1 MPDLTLTL
9 IGSQLVSPDQRTRLY
24 WGSDNALYRNTG
36 TTFAPEKVSGSSGV
50 DPVTITAGTGI
61 SVTNSGSVYTVAID
75 STVVTN
81 ITANSPLSA
90 SRNGNQVTLS
100 LNTSNFVSSVQVS
113 GGLLTRSTSGSTTTI
128 GLTTDA
134 IGITLTG
141 NNGITITKNAWNSFT
156 ITGPNISGTTV
167 TAGTGISVT
176 NSGSVYTVAIDST
189 VVTNITA
196 NSPLS
201 ASRNGNQVTLSLNT
215 SNFVSSVQVS
225 GGLLTRSTSGS
236 TTTIGLTTDA
246 IGITLTGN
254 NGITITKNAW
264 NSFTITGP
272 NISGT
277 TVTAGTGISVTNSG
291 SASSGYTVSL
301 DSDLIG
307 TAGST
312 FFIYKDQ
319 LVVNG
324 RNAVLQDTKMN
335 VSATGS
341 VISLNG
347 SNAQVFILDPISAG
361 SYTIVTSNIPE
372 NTAIVLI
379 FTYVSGATM
388 TFAGNVIT
396 DDLSDSVVYAMTF
409 MNTDDT
415 VYATMP
421 VKLIS

>member
-1 MPDLTLTL
+1 MADKYISTL
-9 IGSQLVSPDQRTRLY
+9 IGFRRVDNEPLESNVVFDSLAAASTYAASDKTAYAGQTVSVKGDDGKYQLYQLQPGVGNQLVL
-24 WGSDNALYRNTG
+24 
-36 TTFAPEKVSGSSGV
+36 EV
-50 DPVTITAGTGI
+50 
-61 SVTNSGSVYTVAID
+61 ID

-100 LNTSNFVSSVQVS
+100 LNTSNLVSSVQVS
-113 GGLLTRSTSGSTTTI
+113 GGLLTRSTSGLTTTI

-167 TAGTGISVT
+167 TAGTGISV
-176 NSGSVYTVAIDST
+176 
-189 VVTNITA
+189 
-196 NSPLS
+196 
-201 ASRNGNQVTLSLNT
+201 
-215 SNFVSSVQVS
+215 
-225 GGLLTRSTSGS
+225 
-236 TTTIGLTTDA
+236 
-246 IGITLTGN
+246 
-254 NGITITKNAW
+254 
-264 NSFTITGP
+264 
-272 NISGT
+272 
-277 TVTAGTGISVTNSG
+277 SG

-335 VSATGS
+335 VSASGS

-347 SNAQVFILDPISAG
+347 SNAQVFILDPISAS

-379 FTYVSGATM
+379 FTYVSGATI

-396 DDLSDSVVYAMTF
+396 DDLSDGVMYAMTF

>member
-36 TTFAPEKVSGSSGV
+36 TTFAPEKVSGSSEI
-50 DPVTITAGTGI
+50 DPATITAGTGI

-141 NNGITITKNAWNSFT
+141 NNGVTVTKNAWNSFT
-156 ITGPNISGTTV
+156 IIGPDISSGTTV
-167 TAGTGISVT
+167 AAGTGISV
-176 NSGSVYTVAIDST
+176 
-189 VVTNITA
+189 
-196 NSPLS
+196 
-201 ASRNGNQVTLSLNT
+201 
-215 SNFVSSVQVS
+215 
-225 GGLLTRSTSGS
+225 
-236 TTTIGLTTDA
+236 
-246 IGITLTGN
+246 
-254 NGITITKNAW
+254 
-264 NSFTITGP
+264 
-272 NISGT
+272 
-277 TVTAGTGISVTNSG
+277 SG

-335 VSATGS
+335 VAASNNT
-341 VISLNG
+341 ISLNG
-347 SNAQVFILDPISAG
+347 SNAQVFILDPISAN

-396 DDLSDSVVYAMTF
+396 DDLSDGVVYAMTF
-409 MNTDDT
+409 MNTNDT

>member
-36 TTFAPEKVSGSSGV
+36 TTFAPEKVSGSSEV
-50 DPVTITAGTGI
+50 DPATITAGTGI

-141 NNGITITKNAWNSFT
+141 NNGVTVTKNAWNSFT

-167 TAGTGISVT
+167 TAGTGISV
-176 NSGSVYTVAIDST
+176 
-189 VVTNITA
+189 
-196 NSPLS
+196 
-201 ASRNGNQVTLSLNT
+201 
-215 SNFVSSVQVS
+215 
-225 GGLLTRSTSGS
+225 
-236 TTTIGLTTDA
+236 
-246 IGITLTGN
+246 
-254 NGITITKNAW
+254 
-264 NSFTITGP
+264 
-272 NISGT
+272 
-277 TVTAGTGISVTNSG
+277 SG

-335 VSATGS
+335 VSASGS

-347 SNAQVFILDPISAG
+347 SNAQVFILDPISAS

>member
-113 GGLLTRSTSGSTTTI
+113 GGLLTRSTSRSTTTI

-167 TAGTGISVT
+167 TAGTGISV
-176 NSGSVYTVAIDST
+176 
-189 VVTNITA
+189 
-196 NSPLS
+196 
-201 ASRNGNQVTLSLNT
+201 
-215 SNFVSSVQVS
+215 
-225 GGLLTRSTSGS
+225 
-236 TTTIGLTTDA
+236 
-246 IGITLTGN
+246 
-254 NGITITKNAW
+254 
-264 NSFTITGP
+264 
-272 NISGT
+272 
-277 TVTAGTGISVTNSG
+277 SG

-361 SYTIVTSNIPE
+361 SYTIVTSNIPA

>member
-36 TTFAPEKVSGSSGV
+36 TTFAPEKVTGSTEV
-50 DPVTITAGTGI
+50 DPVTVTGGTGI
-61 SVTNSGSVYTVAID
+61 DVTSTGAVYTVAID

-100 LNTSNFVSSVQVS
+100 LNTSNLVSSVQVS

-141 NNGITITKNAWNSFT
+141 KNGITITKNAWNSFT
-156 ITGPNISGTTV
+156 ITGPNISG
-167 TAGTGISVT
+167 
-176 NSGSVYTVAIDST
+176 
-189 VVTNITA
+189 
-196 NSPLS
+196 
-201 ASRNGNQVTLSLNT
+201 
-215 SNFVSSVQVS
+215 
-225 GGLLTRSTSGS
+225 
-236 TTTIGLTTDA
+236 
-246 IGITLTGN
+246 
-254 NGITITKNAW
+254 
-264 NSFTITGP
+264 
-272 NISGT
+272 GT
-277 TVTAGTGISVTNSG
+277 TVTAGTGISVSG

-335 VSATGS
+335 VAASNNT
-341 VISLNG
+341 ISLNG
-347 SNAQVFILDPISAG
+347 SNAQVFILDPISAN

-396 DDLSDSVVYAMTF
+396 DDLSDGVVYAMTF

>member
-36 TTFAPEKVSGSSGV
+36 TTFAPEKVTGSTEV
-50 DPVTITAGTGI
+50 DPVTVTGGTGI
-61 SVTNSGSVYTVAID
+61 DVTSTGSVYTVAID

-81 ITANSPLSA
+81 ITASSPLSA

-100 LNTSNFVSSVQVS
+100 LNTSNLVSSVQVS

-141 NNGITITKNAWNSFT
+141 ENGVTITKNAWNSFT
-156 ITGPNISGTTV
+156 ITGPNISG
-167 TAGTGISVT
+167 
-176 NSGSVYTVAIDST
+176 
-189 VVTNITA
+189 
-196 NSPLS
+196 
-201 ASRNGNQVTLSLNT
+201 
-215 SNFVSSVQVS
+215 
-225 GGLLTRSTSGS
+225 
-236 TTTIGLTTDA
+236 
-246 IGITLTGN
+246 
-254 NGITITKNAW
+254 
-264 NSFTITGP
+264 
-272 NISGT
+272 GT
-277 TVTAGTGISVTNSG
+277 TVTAGTGISVSG

-335 VSATGS
+335 VSASGS

-361 SYTIVTSNIPE
+361 SYTIGTSNIPE

>member
-141 NNGITITKNAWNSFT
+141 NNGVTVTKNAWNSFT
-156 ITGPNISGTTV
+156 ITGPDISSGTTV
-167 TAGTGISVT
+167 AAGTGISV
-176 NSGSVYTVAIDST
+176 
-189 VVTNITA
+189 
-196 NSPLS
+196 
-201 ASRNGNQVTLSLNT
+201 
-215 SNFVSSVQVS
+215 
-225 GGLLTRSTSGS
+225 
-236 TTTIGLTTDA
+236 
-246 IGITLTGN
+246 
-254 NGITITKNAW
+254 
-264 NSFTITGP
+264 
-272 NISGT
+272 
-277 TVTAGTGISVTNSG
+277 SG

-335 VSATGS
+335 VSASGS

>member
-36 TTFAPEKVSGSSGV
+36 TTFAPEKVTGSTEV
-50 DPVTITAGTGI
+50 DPVTVTGGTGI
-61 SVTNSGSVYTVAID
+61 DVTSTGAVYTVAID

-81 ITANSPLSA
+81 ITASSPLSA

-100 LNTSNFVSSVQVS
+100 LNTSNLVSSVQVS

-141 NNGITITKNAWNSFT
+141 ENGVTITKNAWNSFT
-156 ITGPNISGTTV
+156 ITGPNISG
-167 TAGTGISVT
+167 
-176 NSGSVYTVAIDST
+176 
-189 VVTNITA
+189 
-196 NSPLS
+196 
-201 ASRNGNQVTLSLNT
+201 
-215 SNFVSSVQVS
+215 
-225 GGLLTRSTSGS
+225 
-236 TTTIGLTTDA
+236 
-246 IGITLTGN
+246 
-254 NGITITKNAW
+254 
-264 NSFTITGP
+264 
-272 NISGT
+272 GT
-277 TVTAGTGISVTNSG
+277 TVTAGTGISVSG

-335 VSATGS
+335 VAASNNT
-341 VISLNG
+341 ISLNG
-347 SNAQVFILDPISAG
+347 SNAQVFILDPISAN

-396 DDLSDSVVYAMTF
+396 DDLSDGVVYAMTF

>member
-90 SRNGNQVTLS
+90 SRNGNQVTLN

-167 TAGTGISVT
+167 TAGTGISV
-176 NSGSVYTVAIDST
+176 
-189 VVTNITA
+189 
-196 NSPLS
+196 
-201 ASRNGNQVTLSLNT
+201 
-215 SNFVSSVQVS
+215 
-225 GGLLTRSTSGS
+225 
-236 TTTIGLTTDA
+236 
-246 IGITLTGN
+246 
-254 NGITITKNAW
+254 
-264 NSFTITGP
+264 
-272 NISGT
+272 
-277 TVTAGTGISVTNSG
+277 SG

>member
-36 TTFAPEKVSGSSGV
+36 TTFAPEKVTGSTEV
-50 DPVTITAGTGI
+50 DPVTVTGGTGI
-61 SVTNSGSVYTVAID
+61 DVTSTGAVYTVAID

-81 ITANSPLSA
+81 ITASSPLSA

-100 LNTSNFVSSVQVS
+100 LNTSNLVSSVQVS

-141 NNGITITKNAWNSFT
+141 ENGITITKNAWNSFT
-156 ITGPNISGTTV
+156 ITGPNISG
-167 TAGTGISVT
+167 
-176 NSGSVYTVAIDST
+176 
-189 VVTNITA
+189 
-196 NSPLS
+196 
-201 ASRNGNQVTLSLNT
+201 
-215 SNFVSSVQVS
+215 
-225 GGLLTRSTSGS
+225 
-236 TTTIGLTTDA
+236 
-246 IGITLTGN
+246 
-254 NGITITKNAW
+254 
-264 NSFTITGP
+264 
-272 NISGT
+272 GT
-277 TVTAGTGISVTNSG
+277 TVTAGTGISVSG

-335 VSATGS
+335 VSASGS

>member
-36 TTFAPEKVSGSSGV
+36 TTFAPEKVTGSTEV
-50 DPVTITAGTGI
+50 DPVTVTGGTGI
-61 SVTNSGSVYTVAID
+61 DVTSTGSVYTVAID

-81 ITANSPLSA
+81 ITASSPLSA
-90 SRNGNQVTLS
+90 SRNGNQVTLN

-141 NNGITITKNAWNSFT
+141 NNGVTVTKNAWNSFT
-156 ITGPNISGTTV
+156 ITGPDISSGTTV
-167 TAGTGISVT
+167 AAGTGISV
-176 NSGSVYTVAIDST
+176 
-189 VVTNITA
+189 
-196 NSPLS
+196 
-201 ASRNGNQVTLSLNT
+201 
-215 SNFVSSVQVS
+215 
-225 GGLLTRSTSGS
+225 
-236 TTTIGLTTDA
+236 
-246 IGITLTGN
+246 
-254 NGITITKNAW
+254 
-264 NSFTITGP
+264 
-272 NISGT
+272 
-277 TVTAGTGISVTNSG
+277 SG

-335 VSATGS
+335 VAASNNT
-341 VISLNG
+341 ISLNG
-347 SNAQVFILDPISAG
+347 SNAQVFILDPISAN

-396 DDLSDSVVYAMTF
+396 DDLSDGVVYAMTF
-409 MNTDDT
+409 MNTNDT

>member
-100 LNTSNFVSSVQVS
+100 LNTSNLVSSVQVS

-167 TAGTGISVT
+167 TAGTGISV
-176 NSGSVYTVAIDST
+176 
-189 VVTNITA
+189 
-196 NSPLS
+196 
-201 ASRNGNQVTLSLNT
+201 
-215 SNFVSSVQVS
+215 
-225 GGLLTRSTSGS
+225 
-236 TTTIGLTTDA
+236 
-246 IGITLTGN
+246 
-254 NGITITKNAW
+254 
-264 NSFTITGP
+264 
-272 NISGT
+272 
-277 TVTAGTGISVTNSG
+277 SG

-396 DDLSDSVVYAMTF
+396 DDLSDGVVYAMTF

>member
-167 TAGTGISVT
+167 TAGTGISV
-176 NSGSVYTVAIDST
+176 
-189 VVTNITA
+189 
-196 NSPLS
+196 
-201 ASRNGNQVTLSLNT
+201 
-215 SNFVSSVQVS
+215 
-225 GGLLTRSTSGS
+225 
-236 TTTIGLTTDA
+236 
-246 IGITLTGN
+246 
-254 NGITITKNAW
+254 
-264 NSFTITGP
+264 
-272 NISGT
+272 
-277 TVTAGTGISVTNSG
+277 SG

-335 VSATGS
+335 VSASGS

-347 SNAQVFILDPISAG
+347 SNAQVFILDPISAS

-379 FTYVSGATM
+379 FTYVSGATI

-396 DDLSDSVVYAMTF
+396 DDLSDGVMYAMTF

>member
-36 TTFAPEKVSGSSGV
+36 TTFAPEKVSGSSEI
-50 DPVTITAGTGI
+50 DPATITAGTGI

-113 GGLLTRSTSGSTTTI
+113 GGLLTRLTSGSTTTI

-141 NNGITITKNAWNSFT
+141 NNGVTVTKNAWNSFT
-156 ITGPNISGTTV
+156 ITGPDISSGTTV
-167 TAGTGISVT
+167 AAGTGISV
-176 NSGSVYTVAIDST
+176 
-189 VVTNITA
+189 
-196 NSPLS
+196 
-201 ASRNGNQVTLSLNT
+201 
-215 SNFVSSVQVS
+215 
-225 GGLLTRSTSGS
+225 
-236 TTTIGLTTDA
+236 
-246 IGITLTGN
+246 
-254 NGITITKNAW
+254 
-264 NSFTITGP
+264 
-272 NISGT
+272 
-277 TVTAGTGISVTNSG
+277 SG

-335 VSATGS
+335 VAASNNT
-341 VISLNG
+341 ISLNG
-347 SNAQVFILDPISAG
+347 SNAQVFILDPISAN
-361 SYTIVTSNIPE
+361 SYTIITSNIPE

-396 DDLSDSVVYAMTF
+396 DDLSDGVVYAMTF
-409 MNTDDT
+409 MNTNDT

>member
-1 MPDLTLTL
+1 MPDLILTL

-36 TTFAPEKVSGSSGV
+36 TTFAPEKVTGSTEV
-50 DPVTITAGTGI
+50 DPVTVTGGTGI
-61 SVTNSGSVYTVAID
+61 DVTSTGAVYTVAID

-81 ITANSPLSA
+81 ITASSPLSA

-100 LNTSNFVSSVQVS
+100 LNTSNLVSSVQVS

-141 NNGITITKNAWNSFT
+141 ENGITITKNAWNSFT
-156 ITGPNISGTTV
+156 ITGPNISG
-167 TAGTGISVT
+167 
-176 NSGSVYTVAIDST
+176 
-189 VVTNITA
+189 
-196 NSPLS
+196 
-201 ASRNGNQVTLSLNT
+201 
-215 SNFVSSVQVS
+215 
-225 GGLLTRSTSGS
+225 
-236 TTTIGLTTDA
+236 
-246 IGITLTGN
+246 
-254 NGITITKNAW
+254 
-264 NSFTITGP
+264 
-272 NISGT
+272 GT
-277 TVTAGTGISVTNSG
+277 TVTAGTGISVSG

-335 VSATGS
+335 VAASNNT
-341 VISLNG
+341 ISLNG
-347 SNAQVFILDPISAG
+347 SNAQVFILDPISAN

-396 DDLSDSVVYAMTF
+396 DDLSDGVVYAMTF

>member
-36 TTFAPEKVSGSSGV
+36 TTFAPEKVTGSV
-50 DPVTITAGTGI
+50 ETDPVTITAGTGI
-61 SVTNSGSVYTVAID
+61 DVINSGTVYTVAID

-81 ITANSPLSA
+81 IVANNPLSVTR
-90 SRNGNQVTLS
+90 SGNQVTLS
-100 LNTSNFVSSVQVS
+100 LNTSGFISNVQVS
-113 GGLLTRSTSGSTTTI
+113 GGLLTRSTSGTSTTI

-134 IGITLTG
+134 IGITLSGTDG
-141 NNGITITKNAWNSFT
+141 VTVTKNAWNSFT
-156 ITGPNISGTTV
+156 IKGPGTSSGTTV
-167 TAGTGISVT
+167 TAGEGISV
-176 NSGSVYTVAIDST
+176 
-189 VVTNITA
+189 
-196 NSPLS
+196 
-201 ASRNGNQVTLSLNT
+201 
-215 SNFVSSVQVS
+215 
-225 GGLLTRSTSGS
+225 
-236 TTTIGLTTDA
+236 
-246 IGITLTGN
+246 
-254 NGITITKNAW
+254 
-264 NSFTITGP
+264 
-272 NISGT
+272 
-277 TVTAGTGISVTNSG
+277 SG
-291 SASSGYTVSL
+291 SATAGYTISL

-335 VSATGS
+335 VSASGS

-347 SNAQVFILDPISAG
+347 RDAQVFILDPISAS

-379 FTYVSGATM
+379 FTYVTGATI
-388 TFAGNVIT
+388 TFAGTTVT
-396 DDLSDSVVYAMTF
+396 DELSNGVVYAMTF

>member
-36 TTFAPEKVSGSSGV
+36 TTFAPEKVSGSSEI
-50 DPVTITAGTGI
+50 DPATITAGTGI

-141 NNGITITKNAWNSFT
+141 NNGVTVTKNAWNSFT
-156 ITGPNISGTTV
+156 ITGPDISSGTTV
-167 TAGTGISVT
+167 AAGTGISV
-176 NSGSVYTVAIDST
+176 
-189 VVTNITA
+189 
-196 NSPLS
+196 
-201 ASRNGNQVTLSLNT
+201 
-215 SNFVSSVQVS
+215 
-225 GGLLTRSTSGS
+225 
-236 TTTIGLTTDA
+236 
-246 IGITLTGN
+246 
-254 NGITITKNAW
+254 
-264 NSFTITGP
+264 
-272 NISGT
+272 
-277 TVTAGTGISVTNSG
+277 SG

-335 VSATGS
+335 VAASNNT
-341 VISLNG
+341 ISLNG
-347 SNAQVFILDPISAG
+347 SNAQVFILDPISAN

-396 DDLSDSVVYAMTF
+396 DDLSDGVVYVMTF
-409 MNTDDT
+409 MNTNDT

>member
-36 TTFAPEKVSGSSGV
+36 TTFAPEKVTGSTEV
-50 DPVTITAGTGI
+50 DPVTVTGGTGI
-61 SVTNSGSVYTVAID
+61 DVTSTGAVYTVAID

-81 ITANSPLSA
+81 ITASSPLSA

-100 LNTSNFVSSVQVS
+100 LNTSNLVSSVQVS

-128 GLTTDA
+128 GLTTNA

-141 NNGITITKNAWNSFT
+141 ENGITITKNAWNSFT
-156 ITGPNISGTTV
+156 ITGPNISG
-167 TAGTGISVT
+167 
-176 NSGSVYTVAIDST
+176 
-189 VVTNITA
+189 
-196 NSPLS
+196 
-201 ASRNGNQVTLSLNT
+201 
-215 SNFVSSVQVS
+215 
-225 GGLLTRSTSGS
+225 
-236 TTTIGLTTDA
+236 
-246 IGITLTGN
+246 
-254 NGITITKNAW
+254 
-264 NSFTITGP
+264 
-272 NISGT
+272 GT
-277 TVTAGTGISVTNSG
+277 TVTAGTGISVSG

-335 VSATGS
+335 VAASNNT
-341 VISLNG
+341 ISLNG
-347 SNAQVFILDPISAG
+347 SNAQVFILDPISAN

-396 DDLSDSVVYAMTF
+396 DDLSDGVVYAMTF

>member
-167 TAGTGISVT
+167 TAGTGISV
-176 NSGSVYTVAIDST
+176 
-189 VVTNITA
+189 
-196 NSPLS
+196 
-201 ASRNGNQVTLSLNT
+201 
-215 SNFVSSVQVS
+215 
-225 GGLLTRSTSGS
+225 
-236 TTTIGLTTDA
+236 
-246 IGITLTGN
+246 
-254 NGITITKNAW
+254 
-264 NSFTITGP
+264 
-272 NISGT
+272 
-277 TVTAGTGISVTNSG
+277 SG

-335 VSATGS
+335 VAATGS

-347 SNAQVFILDPISAG
+347 SNAQVFILDPISAN
-361 SYTIVTSNIPE
+361 SYTIITSNIPE

-396 DDLSDSVVYAMTF
+396 DDLSDGVVYAMTF
-409 MNTDDT
+409 MNTNDT

>member
-141 NNGITITKNAWNSFT
+141 NNGVTVTKNAWNSFT
-156 ITGPNISGTTV
+156 ITGPDISSGTTV
-167 TAGTGISVT
+167 AAGTGISV
-176 NSGSVYTVAIDST
+176 
-189 VVTNITA
+189 
-196 NSPLS
+196 
-201 ASRNGNQVTLSLNT
+201 
-215 SNFVSSVQVS
+215 
-225 GGLLTRSTSGS
+225 
-236 TTTIGLTTDA
+236 
-246 IGITLTGN
+246 
-254 NGITITKNAW
+254 
-264 NSFTITGP
+264 
-272 NISGT
+272 
-277 TVTAGTGISVTNSG
+277 SG

-335 VSATGS
+335 VSASGS

-347 SNAQVFILDPISAG
+347 SNAQVFILDPISAS

-379 FTYVSGATM
+379 FTYVSGATI

-396 DDLSDSVVYAMTF
+396 DDLSDGVMYAMTF

>member
-36 TTFAPEKVSGSSGV
+36 TTFAPEKVTGSTEV
-50 DPVTITAGTGI
+50 DPVTVTGGTGI
-61 SVTNSGSVYTVAID
+61 DVTSTGAVYTVAID

-81 ITANSPLSA
+81 ITASSPLSA

-100 LNTSNFVSSVQVS
+100 LNTSNLVSSVQVS

-141 NNGITITKNAWNSFT
+141 ENGVTITKNAWNSFT
-156 ITGPNISGTTV
+156 ITGPTISGGTTV
-167 TAGTGISVT
+167 TAGTGISV
-176 NSGSVYTVAIDST
+176 
-189 VVTNITA
+189 
-196 NSPLS
+196 
-201 ASRNGNQVTLSLNT
+201 
-215 SNFVSSVQVS
+215 
-225 GGLLTRSTSGS
+225 
-236 TTTIGLTTDA
+236 
-246 IGITLTGN
+246 
-254 NGITITKNAW
+254 
-264 NSFTITGP
+264 
-272 NISGT
+272 
-277 TVTAGTGISVTNSG
+277 SG

-335 VSATGS
+335 VSASGS

-396 DDLSDSVVYAMTF
+396 DDLSDGVVYAMTF

>member
-36 TTFAPEKVSGSSGV
+36 TTFAPEKVTGSTEV
-50 DPVTITAGTGI
+50 DPVTVTGGTGI
-61 SVTNSGSVYTVAID
+61 DVTSTGAVYTVAID

-81 ITANSPLSA
+81 ITASSPLSA

-100 LNTSNFVSSVQVS
+100 LNTSNLVSSVQVS

-141 NNGITITKNAWNSFT
+141 ENGITITKNAWNSFT
-156 ITGPNISGTTV
+156 ITGPNISG
-167 TAGTGISVT
+167 
-176 NSGSVYTVAIDST
+176 
-189 VVTNITA
+189 
-196 NSPLS
+196 
-201 ASRNGNQVTLSLNT
+201 
-215 SNFVSSVQVS
+215 
-225 GGLLTRSTSGS
+225 
-236 TTTIGLTTDA
+236 
-246 IGITLTGN
+246 
-254 NGITITKNAW
+254 
-264 NSFTITGP
+264 
-272 NISGT
+272 GT
-277 TVTAGTGISVTNSG
+277 TVTAGTGISVSG

-335 VSATGS
+335 VAAGNNT
-341 VISLNG
+341 ISLNG
-347 SNAQVFILDPISAG
+347 SNAQVFILDPISAN

-396 DDLSDSVVYAMTF
+396 DDLSDGVVYAMTF

>member
-36 TTFAPEKVSGSSGV
+36 TTFAPEKVSGSSEV
-50 DPVTITAGTGI
+50 DPATITAGTGI

-167 TAGTGISVT
+167 TAGTGISV
-176 NSGSVYTVAIDST
+176 
-189 VVTNITA
+189 
-196 NSPLS
+196 
-201 ASRNGNQVTLSLNT
+201 
-215 SNFVSSVQVS
+215 
-225 GGLLTRSTSGS
+225 
-236 TTTIGLTTDA
+236 
-246 IGITLTGN
+246 
-254 NGITITKNAW
+254 
-264 NSFTITGP
+264 
-272 NISGT
+272 
-277 TVTAGTGISVTNSG
+277 SG

-335 VSATGS
+335 VSASGS

-347 SNAQVFILDPISAG
+347 SNAQVFILDPISAS

-379 FTYVSGATM
+379 FTYVSGATI

-396 DDLSDSVVYAMTF
+396 DDLSDGVMYAMTF

>member
-100 LNTSNFVSSVQVS
+100 LNTSNLVSSVQVS

-141 NNGITITKNAWNSFT
+141 NNGVTVTKNAWNSFT
-156 ITGPNISGTTV
+156 ITGPDISSGTTV
-167 TAGTGISVT
+167 TAGTGISV
-176 NSGSVYTVAIDST
+176 
-189 VVTNITA
+189 
-196 NSPLS
+196 
-201 ASRNGNQVTLSLNT
+201 
-215 SNFVSSVQVS
+215 
-225 GGLLTRSTSGS
+225 
-236 TTTIGLTTDA
+236 
-246 IGITLTGN
+246 
-254 NGITITKNAW
+254 
-264 NSFTITGP
+264 
-272 NISGT
+272 
-277 TVTAGTGISVTNSG
+277 SG

-335 VSATGS
+335 VAASNNT
-341 VISLNG
+341 ISLNG
-347 SNAQVFILDPISAG
+347 SNAQVFILDPISAN
-361 SYTIVTSNIPE
+361 SYTIITSNIPE

-396 DDLSDSVVYAMTF
+396 DDLSDGVVYAMTF
-409 MNTDDT
+409 MNTNDT

>member
-36 TTFAPEKVSGSSGV
+36 TTFAPEKVTGSTEV
-50 DPVTITAGTGI
+50 DPVTVTGGTGI
-61 SVTNSGSVYTVAID
+61 DVTSTGAVYTVAID

-81 ITANSPLSA
+81 ITASSPLSA

-100 LNTSNFVSSVQVS
+100 LNTSNLVSSVQVS

-141 NNGITITKNAWNSFT
+141 ENGVIITKNAWNSFT
-156 ITGPNISGTTV
+156 ITGPTISGGTTV
-167 TAGTGISVT
+167 TAGTGISV
-176 NSGSVYTVAIDST
+176 
-189 VVTNITA
+189 
-196 NSPLS
+196 
-201 ASRNGNQVTLSLNT
+201 
-215 SNFVSSVQVS
+215 
-225 GGLLTRSTSGS
+225 
-236 TTTIGLTTDA
+236 
-246 IGITLTGN
+246 
-254 NGITITKNAW
+254 
-264 NSFTITGP
+264 
-272 NISGT
+272 
-277 TVTAGTGISVTNSG
+277 SG

-335 VSATGS
+335 VSASGS

>member
-24 WGSDNALYRNTG
+24 WGSNNALYRNTG
-36 TTFAPEKVSGSSGV
+36 TTFAPEKVTGSTEV
-50 DPVTITAGTGI
+50 DPVTVTGGTGI
-61 SVTNSGSVYTVAID
+61 DVTSTGSVYTVAID

-81 ITANSPLSA
+81 ITASSPLSA

-100 LNTSNFVSSVQVS
+100 LNTSNLVSSVQVS

-141 NNGITITKNAWNSFT
+141 ENGVTITKNAWNSFT
-156 ITGPNISGTTV
+156 ITGPNISG
-167 TAGTGISVT
+167 
-176 NSGSVYTVAIDST
+176 
-189 VVTNITA
+189 
-196 NSPLS
+196 
-201 ASRNGNQVTLSLNT
+201 
-215 SNFVSSVQVS
+215 
-225 GGLLTRSTSGS
+225 
-236 TTTIGLTTDA
+236 
-246 IGITLTGN
+246 
-254 NGITITKNAW
+254 
-264 NSFTITGP
+264 
-272 NISGT
+272 GT
-277 TVTAGTGISVTNSG
+277 TVTAGTGISVSG

-324 RNAVLQDTKMN
+324 RNAVLQDAKMN
-335 VSATGS
+335 VSASGS

-347 SNAQVFILDPISAG
+347 SNAQVFILDPISAN

-396 DDLSDSVVYAMTF
+396 DDLSDGVVYAMTF

>member
-61 SVTNSGSVYTVAID
+61 SVTNSGSVYTVATD

-100 LNTSNFVSSVQVS
+100 LNTSNLVSSVQVS

-141 NNGITITKNAWNSFT
+141 NNGVTVTKNAWNSFT
-156 ITGPNISGTTV
+156 ITGPDISSGTTV
-167 TAGTGISVT
+167 AAGTGISV
-176 NSGSVYTVAIDST
+176 
-189 VVTNITA
+189 
-196 NSPLS
+196 
-201 ASRNGNQVTLSLNT
+201 
-215 SNFVSSVQVS
+215 
-225 GGLLTRSTSGS
+225 
-236 TTTIGLTTDA
+236 
-246 IGITLTGN
+246 
-254 NGITITKNAW
+254 
-264 NSFTITGP
+264 
-272 NISGT
+272 
-277 TVTAGTGISVTNSG
+277 SG

-335 VSATGS
+335 VSASGS

-347 SNAQVFILDPISAG
+347 SNAQVFILDPISAS

-379 FTYVSGATM
+379 FTYVSGATI

-396 DDLSDSVVYAMTF
+396 DDLSDGVMYAMTF

>member
-36 TTFAPEKVSGSSGV
+36 TTFAPEKVLGSSGV

-100 LNTSNFVSSVQVS
+100 LNTSNLVSSVQVS

-141 NNGITITKNAWNSFT
+141 NNGVTVTKNAWNSFT

-167 TAGTGISVT
+167 TAGTGISV
-176 NSGSVYTVAIDST
+176 
-189 VVTNITA
+189 
-196 NSPLS
+196 
-201 ASRNGNQVTLSLNT
+201 
-215 SNFVSSVQVS
+215 
-225 GGLLTRSTSGS
+225 
-236 TTTIGLTTDA
+236 
-246 IGITLTGN
+246 
-254 NGITITKNAW
+254 
-264 NSFTITGP
+264 
-272 NISGT
+272 
-277 TVTAGTGISVTNSG
+277 SG

-335 VSATGS
+335 VSASGS

-347 SNAQVFILDPISAG
+347 SNAQVFILDPISAS

-379 FTYVSGATM
+379 FTYVSGATI

-396 DDLSDSVVYAMTF
+396 DDLSDGVMYAMTF

>member
-36 TTFAPEKVSGSSGV
+36 TTFAPEKVTGSTEV
-50 DPVTITAGTGI
+50 DPVTVTGGTGI
-61 SVTNSGSVYTVAID
+61 DVTSTGSVYTVAID

-81 ITANSPLSA
+81 ITASSPLSA

-100 LNTSNFVSSVQVS
+100 LNTSNLVSSVQVS

-141 NNGITITKNAWNSFT
+141 ENGITITKNAWNSFT
-156 ITGPNISGTTV
+156 ITGPNISG
-167 TAGTGISVT
+167 
-176 NSGSVYTVAIDST
+176 
-189 VVTNITA
+189 
-196 NSPLS
+196 
-201 ASRNGNQVTLSLNT
+201 
-215 SNFVSSVQVS
+215 
-225 GGLLTRSTSGS
+225 
-236 TTTIGLTTDA
+236 
-246 IGITLTGN
+246 
-254 NGITITKNAW
+254 
-264 NSFTITGP
+264 
-272 NISGT
+272 GT
-277 TVTAGTGISVTNSG
+277 TVTAGTGISVSG

>member
-36 TTFAPEKVSGSSGV
+36 TTFAPEKVSGSSEI
-50 DPVTITAGTGI
+50 DPATITAGTGI

-167 TAGTGISVT
+167 TAGTGISV
-176 NSGSVYTVAIDST
+176 
-189 VVTNITA
+189 
-196 NSPLS
+196 
-201 ASRNGNQVTLSLNT
+201 
-215 SNFVSSVQVS
+215 
-225 GGLLTRSTSGS
+225 
-236 TTTIGLTTDA
+236 
-246 IGITLTGN
+246 
-254 NGITITKNAW
+254 
-264 NSFTITGP
+264 
-272 NISGT
+272 
-277 TVTAGTGISVTNSG
+277 SG

-379 FTYVSGATM
+379 FTYVSGATI

-396 DDLSDSVVYAMTF
+396 DDLSDGVVYAMTF

>member
-36 TTFAPEKVSGSSGV
+36 TTFAPEKVTGSTEV
-50 DPVTITAGTGI
+50 DPVTVTGGTGI
-61 SVTNSGSVYTVAID
+61 DVTSTGAVYTVAID

-81 ITANSPLSA
+81 ITASSPLSA

-100 LNTSNFVSSVQVS
+100 LNTSNLVSSVQVS

-141 NNGITITKNAWNSFT
+141 NNGVTVTKNAWNSFT
-156 ITGPNISGTTV
+156 ITGPDISSGTTV
-167 TAGTGISVT
+167 AAGTGISV
-176 NSGSVYTVAIDST
+176 
-189 VVTNITA
+189 
-196 NSPLS
+196 
-201 ASRNGNQVTLSLNT
+201 
-215 SNFVSSVQVS
+215 
-225 GGLLTRSTSGS
+225 
-236 TTTIGLTTDA
+236 
-246 IGITLTGN
+246 
-254 NGITITKNAW
+254 
-264 NSFTITGP
+264 
-272 NISGT
+272 
-277 TVTAGTGISVTNSG
+277 SG

-335 VSATGS
+335 VSASGS

-347 SNAQVFILDPISAG
+347 SNAQVFILDPISAS

-379 FTYVSGATM
+379 FTYVSGATI

-396 DDLSDSVVYAMTF
+396 DDLSDGVMYAMTF

>member
-100 LNTSNFVSSVQVS
+100 LNTSNLVSSVQVS

-167 TAGTGISVT
+167 TAGTGISV
-176 NSGSVYTVAIDST
+176 
-189 VVTNITA
+189 
-196 NSPLS
+196 
-201 ASRNGNQVTLSLNT
+201 
-215 SNFVSSVQVS
+215 
-225 GGLLTRSTSGS
+225 
-236 TTTIGLTTDA
+236 
-246 IGITLTGN
+246 
-254 NGITITKNAW
+254 
-264 NSFTITGP
+264 
-272 NISGT
+272 
-277 TVTAGTGISVTNSG
+277 SG

-335 VSATGS
+335 VSASGS

>member
-36 TTFAPEKVSGSSGV
+36 TTFAPEKVTGSTEV
-50 DPVTITAGTGI
+50 DPVTVTGGTGI
-61 SVTNSGSVYTVAID
+61 DVTSTGAVYTVAID

-81 ITANSPLSA
+81 ITASSPLSA
-90 SRNGNQVTLS
+90 SKNGNQVTLS
-100 LNTSNFVSSVQVS
+100 LNTSNLVSSVQVS

-141 NNGITITKNAWNSFT
+141 NNGVTVTKNAWNSFT
-156 ITGPNISGTTV
+156 ITGPNISG
-167 TAGTGISVT
+167 
-176 NSGSVYTVAIDST
+176 
-189 VVTNITA
+189 
-196 NSPLS
+196 
-201 ASRNGNQVTLSLNT
+201 
-215 SNFVSSVQVS
+215 
-225 GGLLTRSTSGS
+225 
-236 TTTIGLTTDA
+236 
-246 IGITLTGN
+246 
-254 NGITITKNAW
+254 
-264 NSFTITGP
+264 
-272 NISGT
+272 GT
-277 TVTAGTGISVTNSG
+277 TVTAGTGISVSG

-335 VSATGS
+335 VSASGS

-347 SNAQVFILDPISAG
+347 SNAQVFILDPISAN

-396 DDLSDSVVYAMTF
+396 DDLSDGVVYAMTF

>member
-1 MPDLTLTL
+1 M
-9 IGSQLVSPDQRTRLY
+9 
-24 WGSDNALYRNTG
+24 
-36 TTFAPEKVSGSSGV
+36 
-50 DPVTITAGTGI
+50 
-61 SVTNSGSVYTVAID
+61 AID

-141 NNGITITKNAWNSFT
+141 NNGVTVTKNAWNSFT
-156 ITGPNISGTTV
+156 ITGPDISSGTTV
-167 TAGTGISVT
+167 AAGTGISV
-176 NSGSVYTVAIDST
+176 
-189 VVTNITA
+189 
-196 NSPLS
+196 
-201 ASRNGNQVTLSLNT
+201 
-215 SNFVSSVQVS
+215 
-225 GGLLTRSTSGS
+225 
-236 TTTIGLTTDA
+236 
-246 IGITLTGN
+246 
-254 NGITITKNAW
+254 
-264 NSFTITGP
+264 
-272 NISGT
+272 
-277 TVTAGTGISVTNSG
+277 SG

-335 VSATGS
+335 VAASNNT
-341 VISLNG
+341 ISLNG
-347 SNAQVFILDPISAG
+347 SNAQVFILDPISAN

-396 DDLSDSVVYAMTF
+396 DDLSDGVVYAMTF
-409 MNTDDT
+409 MNTNDT

>member
-81 ITANSPLSA
+81 ITADSPLSA

-100 LNTSNFVSSVQVS
+100 LNTSNFVSNVQVS

-141 NNGITITKNAWNSFT
+141 NNGVTVTKNAWNSFT
-156 ITGPNISGTTV
+156 ITGPDISSGTTV
-167 TAGTGISVT
+167 AAGTGISV
-176 NSGSVYTVAIDST
+176 
-189 VVTNITA
+189 
-196 NSPLS
+196 
-201 ASRNGNQVTLSLNT
+201 
-215 SNFVSSVQVS
+215 
-225 GGLLTRSTSGS
+225 
-236 TTTIGLTTDA
+236 
-246 IGITLTGN
+246 
-254 NGITITKNAW
+254 
-264 NSFTITGP
+264 
-272 NISGT
+272 
-277 TVTAGTGISVTNSG
+277 SG

-335 VSATGS
+335 VAASNNT
-341 VISLNG
+341 ISLNG
-347 SNAQVFILDPISAG
+347 SNAQVFILDPISAN

-396 DDLSDSVVYAMTF
+396 DDLSDGVVYAMTF
-409 MNTDDT
+409 MNTNDT

>member
-36 TTFAPEKVSGSSGV
+36 TTFAPEKVSGSSEV
-50 DPVTITAGTGI
+50 DPATITAGTGI

-167 TAGTGISVT
+167 TAGTGISV
-176 NSGSVYTVAIDST
+176 
-189 VVTNITA
+189 
-196 NSPLS
+196 
-201 ASRNGNQVTLSLNT
+201 
-215 SNFVSSVQVS
+215 
-225 GGLLTRSTSGS
+225 
-236 TTTIGLTTDA
+236 
-246 IGITLTGN
+246 
-254 NGITITKNAW
+254 
-264 NSFTITGP
+264 
-272 NISGT
+272 
-277 TVTAGTGISVTNSG
+277 SG

>member
-36 TTFAPEKVSGSSGV
+36 TTFAPEKVTGSTEV
-50 DPVTITAGTGI
+50 DPVTVTGGTGI
-61 SVTNSGSVYTVAID
+61 DVTSTGSVYTVAID

-81 ITANSPLSA
+81 ITASSPLSA

-100 LNTSNFVSSVQVS
+100 LNTSNLVSSVQVS

-141 NNGITITKNAWNSFT
+141 ENGITITKNAWNSFT
-156 ITGPNISGTTV
+156 ITGPNISG
-167 TAGTGISVT
+167 
-176 NSGSVYTVAIDST
+176 
-189 VVTNITA
+189 
-196 NSPLS
+196 
-201 ASRNGNQVTLSLNT
+201 
-215 SNFVSSVQVS
+215 
-225 GGLLTRSTSGS
+225 
-236 TTTIGLTTDA
+236 
-246 IGITLTGN
+246 
-254 NGITITKNAW
+254 
-264 NSFTITGP
+264 
-272 NISGT
+272 GT
-277 TVTAGTGISVTNSG
+277 TVTAGTGISVSG

-335 VSATGS
+335 VAASNNT
-341 VISLNG
+341 ISLNG
-347 SNAQVFILDPISAG
+347 SNAQVFILDPISAN

-372 NTAIVLI
+372 NAAIVLI

-396 DDLSDSVVYAMTF
+396 DDLSDGVVYAMTF

>member
-36 TTFAPEKVSGSSGV
+36 TTFAPEKVSGSSEI
-50 DPVTITAGTGI
+50 DPATITAGTGI

-141 NNGITITKNAWNSFT
+141 NNGVTVTKNAWNSFT
-156 ITGPNISGTTV
+156 ITGPDISSGTTV
-167 TAGTGISVT
+167 AAGTGISV
-176 NSGSVYTVAIDST
+176 
-189 VVTNITA
+189 
-196 NSPLS
+196 
-201 ASRNGNQVTLSLNT
+201 
-215 SNFVSSVQVS
+215 
-225 GGLLTRSTSGS
+225 
-236 TTTIGLTTDA
+236 
-246 IGITLTGN
+246 
-254 NGITITKNAW
+254 
-264 NSFTITGP
+264 
-272 NISGT
+272 
-277 TVTAGTGISVTNSG
+277 SG

-324 RNAVLQDTKMN
+324 RTAVLQDTKMN
-335 VSATGS
+335 VAASNNT
-341 VISLNG
+341 ISLNG
-347 SNAQVFILDPISAG
+347 SNAQVFILDPISAN

-396 DDLSDSVVYAMTF
+396 DDLSDGVVYAMTF
-409 MNTDDT
+409 MNTNDT